1 MELTNSTHDLGG
13 TYGIDQSTHVS
24 RSIQTEAFQQAREST
39 SQTLP
44 RYSIVLNADP
54 SLAKKIKD
62 LHEEDASRASPPSL
76 ANSRNVKQIS
86 KNEQAREKELP
97 ITHEDT
103 PASMTGPQSHEL
115 PLGRYGAVARKQM
128 EMKNKKKQKANRQ
141 AQKKDTKEQD
151 TAQIT
156 KRAAIDS
163 QAKPEHD
170 LETTK
175 ATAITNELTQQITSI
190 ETELNKEN
198 QKLKNHKQEEY
209 ENAKIKECNDNIK
222 EYEAKNNKLEE
233 KINKL
238 KKFSIFNKS
247 KLNEIKNEIDSN
259 KNAINLFKRRSKE
272 IENNLKNTGKLTTE
286 HATTSDV
293 ETRIATLEAQLQ
305 NATNQLSKIKNKVNE

>member
-1 MELTNSTHDLGG
+1 M
-13 TYGIDQSTHVS
+13 
-24 RSIQTEAFQQAREST
+24 
-39 SQTLP
+39 
-44 RYSIVLNADP
+44 
-54 SLAKKIKD
+54 LA
-62 LHEEDASRASPPSL
+62 HPSL

-115 PLGRYGAVARKQM
+115 PLGGYGAVARKQM